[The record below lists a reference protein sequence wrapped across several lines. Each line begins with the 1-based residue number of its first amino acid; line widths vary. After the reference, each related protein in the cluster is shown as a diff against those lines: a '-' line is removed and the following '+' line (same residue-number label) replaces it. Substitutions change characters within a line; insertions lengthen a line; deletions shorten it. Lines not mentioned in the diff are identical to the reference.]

1 MGPWSSFDENPEG
14 DMRVLLTASLGKED
28 VMTFA
33 DALPEDFQ
41 KAYPQK
47 PVSLTAGV
55 EGNLSSMLLRQLK
68 AELPGTFRMD
78 VSGTMKALT
87 DSVRRSG
94 KLDLKAKT
102 GNLDFL
108 LTMLPPAERH
118 RYNIP
123 AGITLTGEAALKNN
137 EYQDFT

>member
-1 MGPWSSFDENPEG
+1 
-14 DMRVLLTASLGKED
+14 
-28 VMTFA
+28 
-33 DALPEDFQ
+33 
-41 KAYPQK
+41 
-47 PVSLTAGV
+47 
-55 EGNLSSMLLRQLK
+55 
-68 AELPGTFRMD
+68 MD

-102 GNLDFL
+102 GNLEFL
-108 LTMLPPAERH
+108 LTMLPPAGRH

-137 EYQDFT
+137 EYQADLLLKEDKGKVLLTGRFNPAKEAYKADLKVDSLEPVHFMPLDSLY